1 MTDKIRSSKA
11 LQPKALRPSRSQKR
25 IIFDKTYFSCNE
37 TGLEQIWSNTSLEA

>member
-11 LQPKALRPSRSQKR
+11 KRPSRSQKR